1 MNSTEIKTFELS
13 DEMRKKLDNIK
24 NASSSS
30 GRVFTEE
37 EEFVILEY
45 YEKKNK
51 EQLAEMLGINASTLR
66 KYYLKLK
73 AKNGTKE

>member
-13 DEMRKKLDNIK
+13 DEMRKKLDGIK
-24 NASSSS
+24 NASNSS
-30 GRVFTEE
+30 GKVFTKE

-73 AKNGTKE
+73 AKNETKE